1 MSEKKR
7 IFDYTSSS
15 ISKSILRLAIPSMG
29 ASFLASLYDLVDAFW
44 VGHISSSAIAGVTL
58 AMAIFWYGSIFND
71 LFGSSSVILI
81 SRRYGEK
88 NYEGVKW
95 VVGQTILAKSVLA
108 IVFLFLVYLLN
119 SQLLKL
125 IGASGEA
132 LRQGEIYLSWRSWV
146 MPFSF
151 SGYTLLTTFRATGD
165 TYKLFWVQ
173 GVSAVINMVLD
184 PILIYT
190 LHMGV
195 AGAAL
200 ASDFSEIY
208 LLLIGFVILNSK
220 RSYLRMNP
228 FRYLKPKWD
237 IMKKMISLGSPMTLE
252 TLSEN
257 VAYSVVLRIA
267 SMYGTALIAALGI
280 ANRIRSISFTLG
292 FSMNMSASTMVGQNL
307 GAKKRE
313 RAIQSVKSSIL
324 IGEALIAGYVVV
336 LFFFGKDISYFFTP
350 HADIAYMGGI
360 LLKFFAINEIFFM
373 ISMVAWGVLV
383 GGGLTKTVMAIGL
396 VTDWIVLIPLMAL
409 FAYLHF
415 GWESLALS
423 FVISSIV
430 MASLSLMEI
439 KRGKWLE
446 RKV

>member
-1 MSEKKR
+1 MKKEKV
-7 IFDYTSSS
+7 FDYTSSS
-15 ISKSILRLAIPSMG
+15 IPKSILRLAIPSMG
-29 ASFLASLYDLVDAFW
+29 ASFLSSLYDLVDAFW

-71 LFGSSSVILI
+71 LFGSASVVLI

-108 IVFLFLVYLLN
+108 MIFLAIVYLLN
-119 SQLLKL
+119 KELLIL
-125 IGASGEA
+125 VGASGDV
-132 LRQGEIYLSWRSWV
+132 LFQGEKYLVWRSWV

-173 GVSAVINMVLD
+173 GISAVINMILD

-190 LHMGV
+190 FHMGV

-208 LLLIGFVILNSK
+208 LLIVGFIILNSK
-220 RSYLRMNP
+220 SSYLKMNP
-228 FRYLKPKWD
+228 FRYLKPQWE
-237 IMKKMISLGSPMTLE
+237 IIKKMVSLGSPMTLD
-252 TLSEN
+252 TFSEN

-267 SMYGTALIAALGI
+267 STYGTVLIAALGI
-280 ANRIRSISFTLG
+280 ANRIRSISFTLS

-307 GAKKRE
+307 GAKKKE
-313 RAIQSVKSSIL
+313 RALKSVKSSIF
-324 IGEALIAGYVVV
+324 IGELLIASYV
-336 LFFFGKDISYFFTP
+336 LIIFFFGKEISYFFTP
-350 HADIAYMGGI
+350 HADIASIGGI

-373 ISMVAWGVLV
+373 ISMVSWGVLI
-383 GGGLTKTVMAIGL
+383 GGGLTKTVMFIGIISNWGVL
-396 VTDWIVLIPLMAL
+396 VPLMAL
-409 FAYLHF
+409 FSSLHLSWIF
-415 GWESLALS
+415 LALS
-423 FVISSIV
+423 FVISSGA
-430 MASLSLMEI
+430 MASLSLLEI
-439 KRGKWLE
+439 KKGRWLE
-446 RKV
+446 KKV

>member
-1 MSEKKR
+1 MKKEKV
-7 IFDYTSSS
+7 FDYTSSS
-15 ISKSILRLAIPSMG
+15 IPKSILRLAIPSMG
-29 ASFLASLYDLVDAFW
+29 ASFLSSLYDLVDAFW

-71 LFGSSSVILI
+71 LFGSASVVLI

-108 IVFLFLVYLLN
+108 MIFLVIVYLLN
-119 SQLLKL
+119 KELLTL
-125 IGASGEA
+125 VGASGDV
-132 LRQGEIYLSWRSWV
+132 LFQGEKYLVWRSWV

-173 GVSAVINMVLD
+173 GISAVINMILD

-190 LHMGV
+190 FHMGV

-208 LLLIGFVILNSK
+208 LLIVGFIILNSK
-220 RSYLRMNP
+220 SSYLKMNP
-228 FRYLKPKWD
+228 FRYLKPQWE
-237 IMKKMISLGSPMTLE
+237 IIKKMVSLGSPMTLD
-252 TLSEN
+252 TFSEN

-267 SMYGTALIAALGI
+267 STYGTVLIAALGI
-280 ANRIRSISFTLG
+280 ANRIRSISFTLS

-307 GAKKRE
+307 GAKKKE
-313 RAIQSVKSSIL
+313 RALKSVKSSIF
-324 IGEALIAGYVVV
+324 IGELLIASYV
-336 LFFFGKDISYFFTP
+336 LIIFFFGKEISYFFTP
-350 HADIAYMGGI
+350 HADIAAIEGI

-373 ISMVAWGVLV
+373 ISMVSWGVLI
-383 GGGLTKTVMAIGL
+383 GGGLTKTVMFIGIISNWGVL
-396 VTDWIVLIPLMAL
+396 VPLMAL
-409 FAYLHF
+409 FSSLHLSWIF
-415 GWESLALS
+415 LALS
-423 FVISSIV
+423 FVISSGV
-430 MASLSLMEI
+430 MASLSLFEI
-439 KRGKWLE
+439 KKGRWLE
-446 RKV
+446 KKV

>member
-1 MSEKKR
+1 MKKEK

-15 ISKSILRLAIPSMG
+15 IPKSILRLAIPSMG
-29 ASFLASLYDLVDAFW
+29 ASFLSSLYDLVDAFW

-71 LFGSSSVILI
+71 LFGSASVVLI

-108 IVFLFLVYLLN
+108 MIFLTIVYLLN
-119 SQLLKL
+119 KELLIL
-125 IGASGEA
+125 VGASGDV
-132 LRQGEIYLSWRSWV
+132 LSQGEKYLVWRSWV

-151 SGYTLLTTFRATGD
+151 SGYTLLTNFRATGD

-173 GVSAVINMVLD
+173 GISAVINMILD

-190 LHMGV
+190 FHMGV

-208 LLLIGFVILNSK
+208 LLIVGFIILNSK
-220 RSYLRMNP
+220 SSYLKMNP
-228 FRYLKPKWD
+228 FRYLKPQWE
-237 IMKKMISLGSPMTLE
+237 IIKKMVSLGSPMTLD

-267 SMYGTALIAALGI
+267 STYGTVLIAALGI
-280 ANRIRSISFTLG
+280 ANRVRSISFTLS

-307 GAKKRE
+307 GAKKKE
-313 RAIQSVKSSIL
+313 RALKSVKSSIF
-324 IGEALIAGYVVV
+324 IGELLIASYV
-336 LFFFGKDISYFFTP
+336 LIIFFFGKEISYFFTP
-350 HADIAYMGGI
+350 HADIAAIGGI

-373 ISMVAWGVLV
+373 ISMVSWGVLI
-383 GGGLTKTVMAIGL
+383 GGGLTKTVMFIGIISNWGVL
-396 VTDWIVLIPLMAL
+396 VPLMTL
-409 FAYLHF
+409 FSSLHLSWIF
-415 GWESLALS
+415 LALS
-423 FVISSIV
+423 FVISSGV
-430 MASLSLMEI
+430 MASLSLFEI
-439 KRGKWLE
+439 KKGKWLE
-446 RKV
+446 KKV